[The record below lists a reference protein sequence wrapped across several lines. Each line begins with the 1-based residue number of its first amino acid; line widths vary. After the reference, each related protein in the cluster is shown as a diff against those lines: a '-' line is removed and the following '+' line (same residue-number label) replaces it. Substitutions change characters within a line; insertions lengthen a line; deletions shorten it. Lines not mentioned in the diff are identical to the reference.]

1 MPNKTLFIPHIP
13 ELDACTQTE
22 AAVALLDA
30 NAPRRIINCANWA
43 KQHPYRPLSSFSV
56 AHSGTALY
64 IDFFSRTNFLR
75 AEVYEDLGPVSRDS
89 CVEFF
94 VQPREDGEYW
104 NFEFNCIGVLNA
116 SHRMKRTAPTRLTPD
131 ELARVQRV
139 PSCGTRPFCE
149 LEGMFSWNL
158 LVVIP
163 LDLIGV
169 HYEGK
174 PVEMRGNFYK
184 CASATSQ
191 PHYLS
196 WNPIDTPEP
205 DFHRPE
211 FFGKL
216 ILQ

>member
-1 MPNKTLFIPHIP
+1 
-13 ELDACTQTE
+13 
-22 AAVALLDA
+22 
-30 NAPRRIINCANWA
+30 
-43 KQHPYRPLSSFSV
+43 
-56 AHSGTALY
+56 
-64 IDFFSRTNFLR
+64 
-75 AEVYEDLGPVSRDS
+75 
-89 CVEFF
+89 
-94 VQPREDGEYW
+94 
-104 NFEFNCIGVLNA
+104 
-116 SHRMKRTAPTRLTPD
+116 
-131 ELARVQRV
+131 
-139 PSCGTRPFCE
+139 
-149 LEGMFSWNL
+149 
-158 LVVIP
+158 VIP

>member
-1 MPNKTLFIPHIP
+1 M
-13 ELDACTQTE
+13 
-22 AAVALLDA
+22 
-30 NAPRRIINCANWA
+30 
-43 KQHPYRPLSSFSV
+43 
-56 AHSGTALY
+56 
-64 IDFFSRTNFLR
+64 
-75 AEVYEDLGPVSRDS
+75 
-89 CVEFF
+89 
-94 VQPREDGEYW
+94 
-104 NFEFNCIGVLNA
+104 
-116 SHRMKRTAPTRLTPD
+116 RLTPD

-139 PSCGTRPFCE
+139 ASCGNRPFCE

-158 LVVIP
+158 LVIIP

-169 HYEGK
+169 RYEGR

-196 WNPIDTPEP
+196 WSPIDTPEP

-216 ILQ
+216 TLQ